1 MYDID
6 SNFED
11 LIRGEKCFLKRGWLW
26 VKNELELSSLNEI
39 RSMLKKDINLLIDEA
54 ESCGLNVLRREFI
67 FAVDKLRE
75 LDKVRPESLSYMVIG
90 KWLFYQ
96 SPIEASK
103 TFRLIVEGISESLA
117 YSSKT
122 NPWKERRGKDKVIIV
137 YTKNFLN
144 FNEVMSV
151 HDWLRSIGV
160 KGTMYYK
167 PDLFTYLEIYS
178 GHKSLKSYI
187 YISRVK

>member
-1 MYDID
+1 MYEID
-6 SNFED
+6 SNFKD
-11 LIRGEKCFLKRGWLW
+11 LIKSGRCFLERGWLW
-26 VKNELELSSLNEI
+26 VENELELSGLDEI
-39 RSMLKKDINLLIDEA
+39 RSLLEGDVNLLIGEA

-75 LDKVRPESLSYMVIG
+75 LGKVRPEALSYMVIG

-117 YSSKT
+117 YSSKIS
-122 NPWKERRGKDKVIIV
+122 PWKERKGKDKVIIV
-137 YTKNFLN
+137 YTRNFLN

-151 HDWLRSIGV
+151 HDWLRGIGV

-167 PDLFTYLEIYS
+167 PDLFTHLGIYS
-178 GHKSLKSYI
+178 GHGNLKSYI
-187 YISRVK
+187 YISRIK